1 MKKIFLSLTVMLF
14 CILCANAADLKI
26 AVIDMDKIFQEYYK
40 TKIVDANL
48 KKQAELFKDYSDK
61 LNESLTKLQEE
72 FKTLR
77 DASQNI
83 AASEVERESKRLAA
97 QDKYRQKNSK
107 EAELRQD
114 TREKQR
120 QLRDEYEKNRNEI
133 LNEIKK
139 TVGEMAL
146 LQGYTL
152 VLDKSGLTLN
162 NIPAVV
168 YHSPAIDITDGILRD
183 LNRGRDVKPAAS
195 DSKTDTKAD
204 SKNDNKTEKKG
215 DTAK

>member
-1 MKKIFLSLTVMLF
+1 MKKIFLSLTAVLF
-14 CILCANAADLKI
+14 CALCANAADLKI

-40 TKIVDANL
+40 TKIIDANL

-83 AASEVERESKRLAA
+83 AASEAERESKRLAA
-97 QDKYRQKNSK
+97 QDKYRQMNSK
-107 EAELRQD
+107 EAELRQY

-146 LQGYTL
+146 LQGYTI
-152 VLDKSGLTLN
+152 VLDKSGATLN
-162 NIPAVV
+162 NIPAVM
-168 YHSPAIDITDGILRD
+168 YHNPSIDITDNILRD
-183 LNRGRDVKPAAS
+183 LNRGRDIKPVA
-195 DSKTDTKAD
+195 DSKTDVKAD
-204 SKNDNKTEKKG
+204 SKNDNKTEQKG